1 VAIAATALTAVG
13 TAAFTTVGAVPA
25 YATSSGRNGRIA
37 FRRYFNEAHT
47 RGAIFTVNP
56 DGTAERQVTH
66 SFGMNETTEPDW
78 SPNGRWIV
86 YNVWHQGDDNRS
98 RIFKIRADG
107 THRVSLAGSCTT
119 PCLTDGFA
127 QWAPFG
133 KRIVFQ
139 RGLGPS
145 VGENNVM
152 AICVMKADG
161 THVRQITQRGADP
174 TVAQPY
180 QDNAPT
186 WSPNGKRLAFVRQKV
201 SSGHRAIFSVRLDG
215 TGLRQIT
222 PWRLDAG
229 QPDWSPN
236 GRWIAFYGPTSSD
249 TSRHVALVHPNG
261 TGLHT
266 ITSGPGTWGSLS
278 FSPDGRKITASHS
291 PGFGI
296 AQNAD
301 VYTMNIDGTDL
312 TNVTNSNGFESAP
325 DWGPASG

>member
-66 SFGMNETTEPDW
+66 SFGMNETTE
-78 SPNGRWIV
+78 
-86 YNVWHQGDDNRS
+86 
-98 RIFKIRADG
+98 
-107 THRVSLAGSCTT
+107 
-119 PCLTDGFA
+119 
-127 QWAPFG
+127 
-133 KRIVFQ
+133 
-139 RGLGPS
+139 
-145 VGENNVM
+145 
-152 AICVMKADG
+152 
-161 THVRQITQRGADP
+161 
-174 TVAQPY
+174 
-180 QDNAPT
+180 
-186 WSPNGKRLAFVRQKV
+186 
-201 SSGHRAIFSVRLDG
+201 
-215 TGLRQIT
+215 
-222 PWRLDAG
+222 
-229 QPDWSPN
+229 PDWSPN